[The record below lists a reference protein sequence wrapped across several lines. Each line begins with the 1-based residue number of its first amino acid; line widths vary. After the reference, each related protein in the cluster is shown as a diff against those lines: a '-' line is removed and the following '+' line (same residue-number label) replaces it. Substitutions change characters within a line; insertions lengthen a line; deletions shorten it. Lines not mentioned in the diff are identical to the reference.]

1 MAGKGFTAG
10 DMLSGGRRRTEHSE
24 AETPERLGAVTP
36 SPLAVPASPA
46 ESRYRRTTYYVTP
59 EQARWARAAAQA
71 VADDGS
77 ISASDVARLAL
88 DLARELDPAEL
99 RQRLVDR
106 AWADSKAFPGRTH
119 RGMPPR
125 ELESGAGS

>member
-10 DMLSGGRRRTEHSE
+10 DMLSGGRRRTEHLEPVTS
-24 AETPERLGAVTP
+24 ERLGTVTP
-36 SPLAVPASPA
+36 SPAPTLAAT
-46 ESRYRRTTYYVTP
+46 RYRRTTYYVTP
-59 EQARWARAAAQA
+59 EQARWARSVAQD

-77 ISASDVARLAL
+77 VSASDVARLAL

-99 RQRLVDR
+99 RRRLVDR
-106 AWADSKAFPGRTH
+106 AWAEAESFPGRTH

-125 ELESGAGS
+125 DEGST